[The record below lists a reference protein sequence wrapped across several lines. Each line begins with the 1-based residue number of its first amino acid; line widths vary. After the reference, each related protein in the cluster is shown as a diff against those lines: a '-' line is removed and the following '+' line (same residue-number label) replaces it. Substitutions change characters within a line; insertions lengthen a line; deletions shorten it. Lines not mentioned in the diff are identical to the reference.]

1 MTTYLKFADEAEFI
15 QAFAPHMATDGQ
27 GEPMPPA
34 YIGTSAV
41 DVIGTIHKPTGEFT
55 TTEDGFRIPTM
66 QAIDGWHV
74 NLSGEVPELAAFEID
89 APDIPARIFAGAL

>member
-1 MTTYLKFADEAEFI
+1 MTNYLKFADEAEFI

-27 GEPMPPA
+27 GEPMLPA

-55 TTEDGFRIPTM
+55 TIEGFRIPTM
-66 QAIDGWHV
+66 QPIPGWHV

-89 APDIPARIFAGAL
+89 APDTPARIFAGAL

>member
-1 MTTYLKFADEAEFI
+1 MTTYIKFADEAEFI

-27 GEPMPPA
+27 GEPMLPA

-41 DVIGTIHKPTGEFT
+41 DVIGMIHKPTGEFT

-74 NLSGEVPELAAFEID
+74 NLSGDDCPPDLQPYAID
-89 APDIPARIFAGAL
+89 APAQPVRVFA

>member
-27 GEPMPPA
+27 GEPMLPA

-55 TTEDGFRIPTM
+55 TIEGFRIPTM

-74 NLSGEVPELAAFEID
+74 NLSGDCPADLAPFLVEVAA
-89 APDIPARIFAGAL
+89 PVRVFA